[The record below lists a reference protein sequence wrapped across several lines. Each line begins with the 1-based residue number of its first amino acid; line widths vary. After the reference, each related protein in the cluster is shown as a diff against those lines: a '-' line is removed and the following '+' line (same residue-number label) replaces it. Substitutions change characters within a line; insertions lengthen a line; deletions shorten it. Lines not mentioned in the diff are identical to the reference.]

1 MTRKT
6 PLYEETDVVNM
17 FLRSLRTF
25 FIILSFALP
34 NLISFAHTFVLKPS
48 VSQALAK
55 VLIGNILIQTEAE
68 RRRREAGVQQSIEN
82 GLGSCMYVY
91 MFVCMG
97 FANIWRFK
105 ALSESKVVPYNS
117 HVNSTFFRHVFSA
130 VVNPEEHGT

>member
-1 MTRKT
+1 
-6 PLYEETDVVNM
+6 M
-17 FLRSLRTF
+17 FLQSLRTF

-34 NLISFAHTFVLKPS
+34 YLISFAHTFVLKPS

-91 MFVCMG
+91 MFVWFPQISGDLKHRACPKWCHTM
-97 FANIWRFK
+97 A
-105 ALSESKVVPYNS
+105 
-117 HVNSTFFRHVFSA
+117 T
-130 VVNPEEHGT
+130 